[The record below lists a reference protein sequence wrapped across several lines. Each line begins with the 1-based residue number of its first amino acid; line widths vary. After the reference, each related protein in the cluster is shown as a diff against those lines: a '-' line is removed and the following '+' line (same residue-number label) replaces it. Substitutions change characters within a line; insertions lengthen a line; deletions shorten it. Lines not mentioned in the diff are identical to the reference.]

1 MRNMNVAVI
10 GVGQMGRTHVRTYSS
25 MSNVSLVAISDIN
38 VPLGESIAKEFKT
51 KFYKDYREMLKAEK
65 VDAVSICVPTA
76 FHYEVAKYTVNN
88 KINTLLEKPIT
99 MDVKEG
105 YDLLL
110 KAKKNKVKF
119 LVGHIE
125 RFNPA
130 VIKVKEMIG
139 KNELGDIITIMSRR
153 VGGFPP
159 QIDDANI
166 AVDLSIHDIDV
177 VNYLLNDKPREISV
191 NKQKNHITR
200 REDSVEFFLKY
211 KKASAFL
218 QANWI
223 TPVKIRKLNIT
234 GKEGYLEMDYITQE
248 IIYYKSNYRKFK
260 KRYKTFSDYVLEFS
274 RPKRTM
280 IPVVKKEPLKEEIL
294 YFLDCVKNNVK
305 IDSSFAVTALEI
317 ALANN

>member
-1 MRNMNVAVI
+1 MNVAVI
-10 GVGQMGRTHVRTYSS
+10 GVGQMGRTHARTYAG
-25 MSNVSLVAISDIN
+25 MKDVSLVAVSDIN
-38 VPLGESIAKEFKT
+38 VQLGEKIAREFKT
-51 KFYKDYREMLKAEK
+51 KFYKDYKQMLQMEK
-65 VDAVSICVPTA
+65 IDAVSICVPTK
-76 FHYEVAKYTVNN
+76 FHYEVAKYTINN
-88 KINTLLEKPIT
+88 KLNTLLEKPIT

-105 YDLLL
+105 YNLLAM
-110 KAKKNKVKF
+110 AKKNRVKF

-130 VIKVKEMIG
+130 VIKVKEMIAA
-139 KNELGDIITIMSRR
+139 KELGEVIAIMSRR

-166 AVDLSIHDIDV
+166 AVDLSIHDIDI
-177 VNYLLNDKPREISV
+177 VNYLLNDKPKKVYV
-191 NKQKNHITR
+191 NKQKNHITK

-218 QANWI
+218 QANWV

-248 IIYYKSNYRKFK
+248 ITYYKSNYRKFK

-274 RPKRTM
+274 KPKKTT
-280 IPVVKKEPLKEEIL
+280 VLVEKKEPLKEEIA
-294 YFLDCVKNNVK
+294 YFLNCIKENIRIN
-305 IDSSFAVTALEI
+305 SQFAVEALEI
-317 ALANN
+317 ALTSN